1 MYSPEQENISTT
13 ASTKVPVK
21 YGELIVLGYN
31 GSLPNGDRGRRKS
44 RFALCKRPKANGV
57 KPSTVHVAC
66 SPQAAKSS
74 DEVELP
80 SEDRESQAVINRRAW
95 QMRSNR
101 LPCFMENMQSRAEA
115 NSRAGQSSDVVELP
129 LEDRESQAGINRRAW
144 QMRSNRLPCFMENM
158 QSRAEANSKAGQ
170 SSDEVELPLED
181 RESQA
186 GINRRAWQMR
196 SNRLPCFM
204 ENMQSRAEA
213 NSRAGQSSDV
223 VELPLEERES
233 QAGINRRAWQMRS
246 NRLPCFMENMQSR
259 AEANSRAGQDNST
272 LLSYQSSD
280 EVELPLEDRERVP
293 VINSRAWQAIS
304 NKDQHSISYTLS
316 RAQTVVVEYTHDSNT
331 DMFQIGRSTESPIDF
346 VVTDTVAGSQSNAD
360 TQSVQST
367 ISRFACR
374 IKCQRTPPYTA
385 RIYAAGFDSSKN
397 IFLGEKAAKW
407 KTSDGQMDGLTTN
420 GVLVMHPRNGFTQD
434 SKPGVWREIS
444 VCGNVFTLRETRSA
458 QQRGKMVETESQ
470 ELVDGSLIDLCG
482 ATLLWRTAEGLARTP
497 TLKHL
502 EALRQ
507 EINAA
512 RPQCPV
518 GFNTLAFP
526 SMRRKDTPDE
536 KQPWVYLQCGHVH
549 GYHNWGNHRE
559 EREGREGR
567 HRECPMCRAK
577 GPYVPLWLGC
587 EAGFYVDAAPPT
599 HAFNPCGHVCSE
611 KTAAFWSQIP
621 LPHGTHTFHAA
632 CPFCAQQLSG
642 EQGYVRLIFQ
652 GPLD

>member
-1 MYSPEQENISTT
+1 MFSPEQENISPS
-13 ASTKVPVK
+13 STSSSKVPVK
-21 YGELIVLGYN
+21 YGELMVLGYN

-44 RFALCKRPKANGV
+44 RFSLSRRPKANGV
-57 KPSTVHVAC
+57 RPSTVHAAC
-66 SPQAAKSS
+66 TAQAAK
-74 DEVELP
+74 
-80 SEDRESQAVINRRAW
+80 
-95 QMRSNR
+95 
-101 LPCFMENMQSRAEA
+101 
-115 NSRAGQSSDVVELP
+115 
-129 LEDRESQAGINRRAW
+129 
-144 QMRSNRLPCFMENM
+144 
-158 QSRAEANSKAGQ
+158 
-170 SSDEVELPLED
+170 
-181 RESQA
+181 
-186 GINRRAWQMR
+186 
-196 SNRLPCFM
+196 
-204 ENMQSRAEA
+204 
-213 NSRAGQSSDV
+213 
-223 VELPLEERES
+223 
-233 QAGINRRAWQMRS
+233 
-246 NRLPCFMENMQSR
+246 
-259 AEANSRAGQDNST
+259 
-272 LLSYQSSD
+272 
-280 EVELPLEDRERVP
+280 
-293 VINSRAWQAIS
+293 AIS

-316 RAQTVVVEYTHDSNT
+316 RGQTVVVEYTHDNNT

-346 VVTDTVAGSQSNAD
+346 VVTDTVAGSQSNSD

-374 IKCQRTPPYTA
+374 VMCQRTPPYTA

-407 KTSDGQMDGLTTN
+407 KTCDGQMDGLTTN
-420 GVLVMHPRNGFTQD
+420 GVLVMHPRHGFTED

-458 QQRGKMVETESQ
+458 QQRGKMVEAESQ

-482 ATLLWRTAEGLARTP
+482 ATLLWRTAEGLSRTP
-497 TLKHL
+497 TVKHL

-549 GYHNWGNHRE
+549 GYHNWGSHRDRDRLDRDQE
-559 EREGREGR
+559 EREPGRS
-567 HRECPMCRAK
+567 RECPMCRAS

-587 EAGFYVDAAPPT
+587 EASFYLDTAPPT
-599 HAFNPCGHVCSE
+599 HAFSPCGHVCSE
-611 KTAAFWSQIP
+611 KTAVFWSQIP

>member
-1 MYSPEQENISTT
+1 MFSPEQENISPS
-13 ASTKVPVK
+13 STSSSKVPVK
-21 YGELIVLGYN
+21 YGELMVLGYN

-44 RFALCKRPKANGV
+44 RFSLSRRPKANGV
-57 KPSTVHVAC
+57 RPSTVHAAC
-66 SPQAAKSS
+66 TAQAAK
-74 DEVELP
+74 
-80 SEDRESQAVINRRAW
+80 
-95 QMRSNR
+95 
-101 LPCFMENMQSRAEA
+101 
-115 NSRAGQSSDVVELP
+115 
-129 LEDRESQAGINRRAW
+129 
-144 QMRSNRLPCFMENM
+144 
-158 QSRAEANSKAGQ
+158 
-170 SSDEVELPLED
+170 
-181 RESQA
+181 
-186 GINRRAWQMR
+186 
-196 SNRLPCFM
+196 
-204 ENMQSRAEA
+204 
-213 NSRAGQSSDV
+213 
-223 VELPLEERES
+223 
-233 QAGINRRAWQMRS
+233 
-246 NRLPCFMENMQSR
+246 
-259 AEANSRAGQDNST
+259 
-272 LLSYQSSD
+272 
-280 EVELPLEDRERVP
+280 
-293 VINSRAWQAIS
+293 AIS

-316 RAQTVVVEYTHDSNT
+316 RGQTVVVEYTHDNNT

-346 VVTDTVAGSQSNAD
+346 VVTDTVAGSQSNSD

-374 IKCQRTPPYTA
+374 VMCQRTPPYTA

-407 KTSDGQMDGLTTN
+407 KTCDGQMDGLTTN
-420 GVLVMHPRNGFTQD
+420 GVLVMHPRHGFTED

-458 QQRGKMVETESQ
+458 QQRGKMVEAESQELVDGSLIDLCFEDCPLSPQVEAESQELVDGSLIDLCFEDCPLSPQVEAESQ

-482 ATLLWRTAEGLARTP
+482 ATLLWRTAEGLSRTP
-497 TLKHL
+497 TVKHL

-549 GYHNWGNHRE
+549 GYHNWGSHRDRDRLDRDQE
-559 EREGREGR
+559 EREPGRS
-567 HRECPMCRAK
+567 RECPMCRAS

-587 EAGFYVDAAPPT
+587 EASFYLDTAPPT
-599 HAFNPCGHVCSE
+599 HAFSPCGHVCSE
-611 KTAAFWSQIP
+611 KTAVFWSQIP

>member
-44 RFALCKRPKANGV
+44 RFALCKRPKANG
-57 KPSTVHVAC
+57 
-66 SPQAAKSS
+66 
-74 DEVELP
+74 
-80 SEDRESQAVINRRAW
+80 
-95 QMRSNR
+95 
-101 LPCFMENMQSRAEA
+101 
-115 NSRAGQSSDVVELP
+115 
-129 LEDRESQAGINRRAW
+129 
-144 QMRSNRLPCFMENM
+144 
-158 QSRAEANSKAGQ
+158 
-170 SSDEVELPLED
+170 
-181 RESQA
+181 
-186 GINRRAWQMR
+186 
-196 SNRLPCFM
+196 
-204 ENMQSRAEA
+204 
-213 NSRAGQSSDV
+213 
-223 VELPLEERES
+223 
-233 QAGINRRAWQMRS
+233 
-246 NRLPCFMENMQSR
+246 
-259 AEANSRAGQDNST
+259 
-272 LLSYQSSD
+272 
-280 EVELPLEDRERVP
+280 
-293 VINSRAWQAIS
+293 AIS

-374 IKCQRTPPYTA
+374 IMCQRTPPYTA

-444 VCGNVFTLRETRSA
+444 
-458 QQRGKMVETESQ
+458 
-470 ELVDGSLIDLCG
+470 
-482 ATLLWRTAEGLARTP
+482 
-497 TLKHL
+497 HL

-599 HAFNPCGHVCSE
+599 HAFNPCGHVCSD

-632 CPFCAQQLSG
+632 CPFCAQQLTG
-642 EQGYVRLIFQ
+642 EQGFVRLIFQ

>member
-66 SPQAAKSS
+66 SPQAAK
-74 DEVELP
+74 
-80 SEDRESQAVINRRAW
+80 
-95 QMRSNR
+95 
-101 LPCFMENMQSRAEA
+101 
-115 NSRAGQSSDVVELP
+115 
-129 LEDRESQAGINRRAW
+129 
-144 QMRSNRLPCFMENM
+144 
-158 QSRAEANSKAGQ
+158 
-170 SSDEVELPLED
+170 
-181 RESQA
+181 
-186 GINRRAWQMR
+186 
-196 SNRLPCFM
+196 
-204 ENMQSRAEA
+204 
-213 NSRAGQSSDV
+213 
-223 VELPLEERES
+223 
-233 QAGINRRAWQMRS
+233 
-246 NRLPCFMENMQSR
+246 
-259 AEANSRAGQDNST
+259 
-272 LLSYQSSD
+272 
-280 EVELPLEDRERVP
+280 
-293 VINSRAWQAIS
+293 AIS

-374 IKCQRTPPYTA
+374 IMCQRTPPYTA
-385 RIYAAGFDSSKN
+385 RIYAAGFDSSKS

-420 GVLVMHPRNGFTQD
+420 GVLVMHPRNGFSQD

-458 QQRGKMVETESQ
+458 QQRGKMVEMESQ

-512 RPQCPV
+512 RPQCP
-518 GFNTLAFP
+518 
-526 SMRRKDTPDE
+526 

-567 HRECPMCRAK
+567 LRECPMCRTK
-577 GPYVPLWLGC
+577 GPYVALWLGC

>member
-13 ASTKVPVK
+13 TSTKVPVK

-57 KPSTVHVAC
+57 TPSTVHVAC
-66 SPQAAKSS
+66 SPQAAK
-74 DEVELP
+74 
-80 SEDRESQAVINRRAW
+80 
-95 QMRSNR
+95 
-101 LPCFMENMQSRAEA
+101 
-115 NSRAGQSSDVVELP
+115 
-129 LEDRESQAGINRRAW
+129 
-144 QMRSNRLPCFMENM
+144 
-158 QSRAEANSKAGQ
+158 
-170 SSDEVELPLED
+170 
-181 RESQA
+181 
-186 GINRRAWQMR
+186 
-196 SNRLPCFM
+196 
-204 ENMQSRAEA
+204 
-213 NSRAGQSSDV
+213 
-223 VELPLEERES
+223 
-233 QAGINRRAWQMRS
+233 
-246 NRLPCFMENMQSR
+246 
-259 AEANSRAGQDNST
+259 
-272 LLSYQSSD
+272 
-280 EVELPLEDRERVP
+280 
-293 VINSRAWQAIS
+293 AIS

-331 DMFQIGRSTESPIDF
+331 DMFQIGRSTESPNDF
-346 VVTDTVAGSQSNAD
+346 VVTDTVPGSQSNAD

-374 IKCQRTPPYTA
+374 IICQRTPPYTA

-407 KTSDGQMDGLTTN
+407 KTCDGQMDGLTTN
-420 GVLVMHPRNGFTQD
+420 GVLVMHPRNGFSQD

-458 QQRGKMVETESQ
+458 QQRGKMVENESQ
-470 ELVDGSLIDLCG
+470 ELVDGSLVDLCG
-482 ATLLWRTAEGLARTP
+482 ATLLWRTAEGLSRTP

-559 EREGREGR
+559 EREG
-567 HRECPMCRAK
+567 
-577 GPYVPLWLGC
+577 PYVPLWLGC
-587 EAGFYVDAAPPT
+587 ESGFYVDAAPPT
-599 HAFNPCGHVCSE
+599 HAFNPCGHVSSE
-611 KTAAFWSQIP
+611 KTAGFWSQIP

-632 CPFCAQQLSG
+632 CPFCAQQLNG
-642 EQGYVRLIFQ
+642 EQGFVRLIFQ